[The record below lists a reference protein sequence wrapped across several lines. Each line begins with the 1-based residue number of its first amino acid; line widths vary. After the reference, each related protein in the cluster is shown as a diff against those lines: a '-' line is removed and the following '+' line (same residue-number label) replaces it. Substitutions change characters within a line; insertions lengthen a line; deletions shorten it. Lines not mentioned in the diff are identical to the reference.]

1 MIFAYS
7 TLKTIY
13 PSALYKFTFK
23 IKNVRKV
30 KILFLAAFV
39 IGAVSM
45 FSCSKSNNST
55 STKDSV
61 YYSPW
66 QTVSMEPTDAGD
78 TAYTGTISASKITA
92 SILNSGAVL
101 TYLGDAGFPGTG
113 DTAAESAVDF
123 GLYSTLVPGSI
134 EIQSFGY
141 LNDFSG
147 TLFRYVVIPGTV
159 LETTGLTRQQLKSM
173 SFTEVTNTLHSASTK
188 TSSPSLT
195 TP

>member
-1 MIFAYS
+1 
-7 TLKTIY
+7 
-13 PSALYKFTFK
+13 
-23 IKNVRKV
+23 VRKA
-30 KILFLAAFV
+30 KILFLAALA
-39 IGAVSM
+39 IGLVSM

-61 YYSPW
+61 YYSSW
-66 QTVSMEPTDAGD
+66 MTIAMSPTDGGD
-78 TAYTGTISASKITA
+78 TAYTGTISASRITA
-92 SILNSGAVL
+92 TILSSGAVL
-101 TYLGDAGFPGTG
+101 TYLGSPGFPGTG

-141 LNDFSG
+141 LNDFTG
-147 TLFRYVVIPGTV
+147 ALFRYVVIPGTV

-188 TSSPSLT
+188 TSSPSIS